1 MVNRE
6 CVDKEKISKLE
17 KKISEL
23 EYIISKYKLQLD
35 VANMENE
42 YMKNNMKLKNKQL
55 KKFRKNKL
63 YKIYR
68 LYVRTKNKI
77 MFWRKKVEKDS
88 SNS

>member
-23 EYIISKYKLQLD
+23 EYIISKQKVQLD